1 MWKHRRGIAY
11 FTMADESKKTSHY
24 EKRFGLI
31 AVEKGYVSK
40 EELIH
45 ALTVQVREDIENGSH
60 RLIGELFF
68 DLKIMSESEIEEV
81 VKEITRASA

>member
-1 MWKHRRGIAY
+1 ML
-11 FTMADESKKTSHY
+11 DESKNTSHY

-31 AVEKGYVSK
+31 AVEKGFISQ
-40 EELIH
+40 EDLIH

-68 DLKIMSESEIEEV
+68 DLKMMSENEIEDV